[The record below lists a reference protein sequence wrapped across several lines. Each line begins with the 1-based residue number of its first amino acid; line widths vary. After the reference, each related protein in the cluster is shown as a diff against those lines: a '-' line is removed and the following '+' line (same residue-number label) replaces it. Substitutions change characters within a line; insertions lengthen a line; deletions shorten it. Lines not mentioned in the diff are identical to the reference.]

1 MEPLSSR
8 PMSRP
13 ANLIYAVDDAVP
25 WRVLVLAGLQH
36 TALILGVGISL
47 PLLVLSKG
55 EVDAETTRA
64 LLSMGLVALAVATV
78 LQIQRRGLLG
88 SGYFAPATF
97 TAAYLPPCV
106 SAIQQGGLP
115 LVMGMLIFGGLLQM
129 ALAPAM
135 KQLRAYLPPEI
146 GGLAVVM
153 IGIILGFLGFQLI
166 TDAREWTLKAD
177 ALLAPAWLGALTMA
191 VIIALGV
198 WGKGGWRIYATLIGL
213 ITGSAFAFLTGTIE
227 PLNFFHDTVDQG
239 LAIPRP
245 PMLVPTFD
253 ASLAPEFAVS
263 AVACALR
270 AMGDLLTC
278 QRVEDTEWL
287 RPDLKTLRGG
297 VFADGLGTVLAAGIG
312 SPIGTNTF
320 SGSVGQAVATGTT
333 ARRVGYGIAAWMI
346 LLALLPGAATAF
358 VELPK
363 PILGGILLVAS
374 AHIVFNGFMVITSRL
389 LDVRR
394 ILAIGLPL
402 MLGLSYY
409 SNPHAYQLLPDATR
423 ALLGSGLMVAIF
435 GALLLNSLFR
445 IGVAKSAQRACV
457 ASSLNAEQLE
467 QWVMEQGARWG
478 ARATVMQSV
487 ANVLGELVEAR
498 SELMANDAIVEIKL
512 SFDEFRVDLWVF
524 YRGEA
529 IHLGEPGDG
538 DEEALLDAD
547 PDAVLARVRGRIIR
561 GLATKVEA
569 WQTDAGQQAIGV
581 SFEH

>member
-1 MEPLSSR
+1 MA
-8 PMSRP
+8 RP
-13 ANLIYAVDDAVP
+13 ANIVYGVDDVVP
-25 WRVLVLAGLQH
+25 FRVLVLAGLQH
-36 TALILGVGISL
+36 TALILGVGISM

-55 EVDAETTRA
+55 QVDAATTRT
-64 LLSMGLVALAVATV
+64 LLSMGLVALAIATV

-97 TAAYLPPCV
+97 TAAYIAPCV
-106 SAIQQGGLP
+106 SAIERGGLP
-115 LVMGMLIFGGLLQM
+115 LVMGMLIFGGLVQM

-135 KQLRAYLPPEI
+135 QRLRAYLPQEI

-153 IGIILGFLGFQLI
+153 IGIILGFLGFELV
-166 TDAREWTLKAD
+166 TGAPEWALKPG
-177 ALLAPAWLGALTMA
+177 ALLAPAWLGGLTMA

-213 ITGSAFAFLTGTIE
+213 VSGSAFAFLTGVVE
-227 PLNFFHDTVDQG
+227 PLHFFRDTVEQG
-239 LAIPRP
+239 VAIPRP
-245 PMLVPTFD
+245 PLLMPTFD

-270 AMGDLLTC
+270 TMGDLLTC
-278 QRVEDTEWL
+278 QRVEDTEWV
-287 RPDLKTLRGG
+287 RPDLQTLRGG
-297 VFADGLGTVLAAGIG
+297 VFADGLGTVVAASIG

-346 LLALLPGAATAF
+346 VLALLPGAAAAF
-358 VELPK
+358 IELPK

-389 LDVRR
+389 LDTRR

-409 SNPHAYQLLPDATR
+409 SNPEAYQMLPDAMR
-423 ALLGSGLMVAIF
+423 ALLGSGMMVAIF
-435 GALLLNSLFR
+435 GALLMNSIFR
-445 IGVAKSAQRACV
+445 IGISKTAQQVYIARNMDP
-457 ASSLNAEQLE
+457 ASME
-467 QWVMEQGARWG
+467 QWVMENGARWG
-478 ARATVMQSV
+478 ARPSVMQAV
-487 ANVLGELVEAR
+487 ANVLGELAEAR
-498 SELMANDAIVEIKL
+498 GDLMKSDAVVEIKL
-512 SFDEFRVDLWVF
+512 SFDEFHVELWMFYNGMPIDLSDSAATDA
-524 YRGEA
+524 ES
-529 IHLGEPGDG
+529 
-538 DEEALLDAD
+538 LLEAD
-547 PDAVLARVRGRIIR
+547 PDTVEARIRGRIIR

-569 WQTDAGQQAIGV
+569 WQTDAGQQAVGV

>member
-1 MEPLSSR
+1 MG
-8 PMSRP
+8 RP

-55 EVDAETTRA
+55 QVDAATTRT

-135 KQLRAYLPPEI
+135 KRLRAYLPPEI

-153 IGIILGFLGFQLI
+153 IGIILGFLGFELI
-166 TDAREWTLKAD
+166 TGAPEWTLKAG
-177 ALLAPAWLGALTMA
+177 ALLAPAWLGGLTMA

-198 WGKGGWRIYATLIGL
+198 WGKGGFRIYATLIGL
-213 ITGSAFAFLTGTIE
+213 VAGSAFAFLTGVVE
-227 PLNFFHDTVDQG
+227 PLNFFRDTVEQG
-239 LAIPRP
+239 VAIPRP
-245 PMLVPTFD
+245 PLMMPTFE

-263 AVACALR
+263 ALACALR
-270 AMGDLLTC
+270 TMGDLLTC
-278 QRVEDTEWL
+278 QRVEDTEWV
-287 RPDLKTLRGG
+287 RPDLQTLRGG
-297 VFADGLGTVLAAGIG
+297 VFADGLGTVVAASLG

-333 ARRVGYGIAAWMI
+333 ARRVGYGIAGWMI
-346 LLALLPGAATAF
+346 VLAILPGAATAF
-358 VELPK
+358 IELPK
-363 PILGGILLVAS
+363 PILGAILLVAS

-389 LDVRR
+389 LDTRR

-409 SNPHAYQLLPDATR
+409 SNPEAYRLLPDATR

-435 GALLLNSLFR
+435 GSLLLNSLFR
-445 IGVAKSAQRACV
+445 IGVARSAQHVCLAT
-457 ASSLNAEQLE
+457 SLDAEKLE

-487 ANVLGELVEAR
+487 ANVLRELVEAR
-498 SELMANDAIVEIKL
+498 SELMANDAIVEFKL
-512 SFDEFRVDLWVF
+512 SFDEFRVDLWMF
-524 YRGEA
+524 YRGGR
-529 IHLGEPGDG
+529 IDLGEPGADDAEG
-538 DEEALLDAD
+538 LLDAD
-547 PDAVLARVRGRIIR
+547 PDEVLARVRGRIIR
-561 GLATKVEA
+561 GLASKVES

>member
-1 MEPLSSR
+1 MG
-8 PMSRP
+8 RP

-55 EVDAETTRA
+55 QVDAATTRT

-135 KQLRAYLPPEI
+135 KRLRAYLPPEI

-153 IGIILGFLGFQLI
+153 IGIILGFLGFELI
-166 TDAREWTLKAD
+166 TGAPEWTLKAG
-177 ALLAPAWLGALTMA
+177 ALLAPAWLGGLTMA

-198 WGKGGWRIYATLIGL
+198 WGKGGFRIYATLIGL
-213 ITGSAFAFLTGTIE
+213 VAGSAFAFLTGVVE
-227 PLNFFHDTVDQG
+227 PLHFFRDAVEQG
-239 LAIPRP
+239 VAIPRP
-245 PMLVPTFD
+245 PLMMPTFE

-263 AVACALR
+263 ALACALR
-270 AMGDLLTC
+270 TMGDLLTC
-278 QRVEDTEWL
+278 QRVEDTEWV
-287 RPDLKTLRGG
+287 RPDLQTLRGG
-297 VFADGLGTVLAAGIG
+297 VFADGLGTLVAASLG

-333 ARRVGYGIAAWMI
+333 ARRVGYGIAGWMI
-346 LLALLPGAATAF
+346 VLAILPGAATAF
-358 VELPK
+358 IELPK
-363 PILGGILLVAS
+363 PILGAILLVAS

-389 LDVRR
+389 LDTRR

-409 SNPHAYQLLPDATR
+409 SNPEAYRLLPDATR

-435 GALLLNSLFR
+435 GSLLLNSLFR
-445 IGVAKSAQRACV
+445 IGVARSAQHVCLAT
-457 ASSLNAEQLE
+457 SLDAEKLE

-487 ANVLGELVEAR
+487 ANVLRELVEAR
-498 SELMANDAIVEIKL
+498 SELMANDAIVEFKL
-512 SFDEFRVDLWVF
+512 SFDEFRVDLWMF
-524 YRGEA
+524 YRGGR
-529 IHLGEPGDG
+529 IDLGEPGADDAEG
-538 DEEALLDAD
+538 LLDAD
-547 PDAVLARVRGRIIR
+547 PDEVLARVRGRIIR
-561 GLATKVEA
+561 GLASKVES